1 MAKFILKKIRG
12 LLFPIVSIICII
24 LLYTEHIEYDILY
37 LSIVIADII
46 YLVISAILPLLKLEV
61 IPRHGY
67 SICIADSKGK
77 TANDNDETHVFI
89 INNSNRVITGTSV
102 VKLKSGG
109 FGYVA
114 GVSTEE
120 EHVYMIDPDTG
131 AARRIVINTET
142 NNESDE
148 DYLNNEDIT

>member
-12 LLFPIVSIICII
+12 MLFPIISILCII
-24 LLYTEHIEYDILY
+24 LLYANNLEYDILY
-37 LSIVIADII
+37 LVIVIADII
-46 YLVISAILPLLKLEV
+46 YLVISAILPLFKLEV
-61 IPRHGY
+61 IPKHGY

-77 TANDNDETHVFI
+77 AENDNDETHVFI
-89 INNSNRVITGTSV
+89 INNNNRVITGTSV
-102 VKLKSGG
+102 VQLKSGG

-131 AARRIVINTET
+131 SARRIVIN
-142 NNESDE
+142 NEPESNAE
-148 DYLNNEDIT
+148 DLIDEDIT